1 MSKETNLDA
10 IHNDLEISNRL
21 MILALIRQGL
31 PQKDIAAAVGV
42 SDSALSRMFSKGLLK
57 RVAQL
62 SEPSTKDYEL
72 RKAGR

>member
-1 MSKETNLDA
+1 MSKEANLDA

-42 SDSALSRMFSKGLLK
+42 SESALSRMFSKGLLK
-57 RVAQL
+57 RIAQL
-62 SEPSTKDYEL
+62 SDPSAKDY
-72 RKAGR
+72 